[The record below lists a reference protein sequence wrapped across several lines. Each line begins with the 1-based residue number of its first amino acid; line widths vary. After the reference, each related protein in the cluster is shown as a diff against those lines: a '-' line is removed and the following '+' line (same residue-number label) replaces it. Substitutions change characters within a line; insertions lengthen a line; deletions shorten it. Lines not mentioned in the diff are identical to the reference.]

1 MKVHLVKWKSIEN
14 FIVDNAR
21 SKASFERF
29 KTAAKGANWESANDL
44 QDTFGSADLINN
56 DQVVLNIGGN
66 NYRLICS
73 YWFGPKMIHLYVKWI
88 GTHATYTKLCKQ
100 NLQYTVDDFS

>member
-1 MKVHLVKWKSIEN
+1 MKVHLIKWKSIEN
-14 FIVDNAR
+14 FIVKNTR

-29 KTAAKGANWESANDL
+29 KTAVKGADWEPVNDL
-44 QDTFGSADLINN
+44 QATFGSADLINN
-56 DQVVLNIGGN
+56 DWVVFNIGGN

-73 YWFGPKMIHLYVKWI
+73 YWFGPKMMHLYVKWI
-88 GTHATYTKLCKQ
+88 GTHADYTKLCKQ

>member
-29 KTAAKGANWESANDL
+29 KTAVKGAGWESVNDL

-56 DQVVLNIGGN
+56 DRVVLNIGGN

-73 YWFGPKMIHLYVKWI
+73 YWFGPRMIHLYVKWI
-88 GTHATYTKLCKQ
+88 GHTPLIRSSASKIYSIQ
-100 NLQYTVDDFS
+100 

>member
-29 KTAAKGANWESANDL
+29 KTAVKGAGWESVNDL

-56 DQVVLNIGGN
+56 DWVVLNIGGN

-73 YWFGPKMIHLYVKWI
+73 Y
-88 GTHATYTKLCKQ
+88 
-100 NLQYTVDDFS
+100 